1 MLKFCN
7 GMAGM
12 FNGVVTQNQSSD
24 ILCNQTIVTVGDIF
38 EDYDIRKVLMMIST
52 WKWAMLLGFLVNLS
66 TALQRFEIPFPDMFK
81 KI

>member
-12 FNGVVTQNQSSD
+12 FNGVVAQNQSSD
-24 ILCNQTIVTVGDIF
+24 ILCNKTIVTVGDIF

-66 TALQRFEIPFPDMFK
+66 TALHRFEIPFPAMFK